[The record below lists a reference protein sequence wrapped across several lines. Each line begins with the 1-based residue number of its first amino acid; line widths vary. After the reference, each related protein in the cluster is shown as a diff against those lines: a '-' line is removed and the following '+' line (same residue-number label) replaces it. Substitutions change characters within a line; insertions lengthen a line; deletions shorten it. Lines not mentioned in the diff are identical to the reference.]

1 MGRDKAL
8 KETVEV
14 FDVTKGALQVNL
26 EESLVESMFSSNQAF
41 SKAEKQV
48 LFLYPNLNLREHSLF
63 KIIQYV
69 KLVEGVANDAT
80 TIS

>member
-41 SKAEKQV
+41 SKAEKHV